1 MHHSL
6 NQFMDKLLLSRSMMV
21 TMSLLHSW
29 VNFVESPGLLPLRPQ
44 GTSSMFASGQITVRT
59 VKASVP
65 SSQKVSAVFVLWICH
80 GLFHCLT
87 SLITHWFP
95 ACGSTIAADDVGG
108 RLHLLAI
115 HTLTHPIRTVAGSY
129 RHRSHVSPLVIL
141 GIHNLKVKTKAFCTL
156 NYLPYSLISTI
167 LYFFQSI
174 MWLCPSLTLRLR
186 WWIVTALMI
195 VWRSWM
201 ETITKPHLLVK
212 IKSLPWGT
220 VKVILWL

>member
-1 MHHSL
+1 MDAGHRVFFNFTDLDLEGHSSCSFDYVAVSSWPFCVHMMNLMLTVATFEISWYNRPMHHSL

-87 SLITHWFP
+87 SLITQLFP

-108 RLHLLAI
+108 EIA
-115 HTLTHPIRTVAGSY
+115 
-129 RHRSHVSPLVIL
+129 SPR
-141 GIHNLKVKTKAFCTL
+141 
-156 NYLPYSLISTI
+156 YPYSYPPNQNCS
-167 LYFFQSI
+167 
-174 MWLCPSLTLRLR
+174 
-186 WWIVTALMI
+186 WIIQAQ
-195 VWRSWM
+195 
-201 ETITKPHLLVK
+201 EPC
-212 IKSLPWGT
+212 KSAGHTWHP
-220 VKVILWL
+220 